1 MNIFYL
7 NSRKTTTMRKKMTDE
22 ITSYGD
28 VYLEEL
34 SKNVEESKDEYSK
47 LLDWT
52 NKISDNNLSLIQE
65 VKDLEIKLEN
75 LKAKSNDWITD
86 LKYSNEVRLNLV
98 KENSSLR
105 EEIKNLKDDI
115 KYERELRIAG
125 AKYHNG

>member
-1 MNIFYL
+1 
-7 NSRKTTTMRKKMTDE
+7 MTDD

-34 SKNVEESKDEYSK
+34 SKNVQESKDEYSK

-52 NKISDNNLSLIQE
+52 SELSENNFNLIKE
-65 VKDLEIKLEN
+65 IKDLEIKFNN
-75 LKAKSNDWITD
+75 LKYKSNDWIAD
-86 LKYSNEVRLNLV
+86 LKHAEEVRLKLV
-98 KENSSLR
+98 KENIALR